1 MSSTNAKTI
10 LSRNDG
16 AIKAV
21 IFDCDGVIVDSRKAN
36 AHLYNQFLSHFNKGI
51 LSEEQIDYVH
61 CHTLQESLEYLL
73 VDERLI
79 EEAKRLW
86 QEMDYQPLIDLL
98 TLEPGLLEC
107 LEKLTLRYR
116 TAIATS
122 RTRTMKQL
130 LQRFGLDPYFDMVV
144 TSLDVRHPKPHPESL
159 NKILLSFE
167 ITPQAACYI
176 GDSDVDRETSQRAG
190 VLFIAYRNEQ
200 LEADHYISH
209 FHELIPL
216 LEQHGQMKGGPRPPI
231 TTH

>member
-1 MSSTNAKTI
+1 MSSTNAKT
-10 LSRNDG
+10 LVSRDDG

-21 IFDCDGVIVDSRKAN
+21 IFDCDGVLVDSRKAN
-36 AHLYNQFLSHFNKGI
+36 AYLYNHFLSHFNKGT

-73 VDERLI
+73 VDDRLI

-86 QEMDYQPLIDLL
+86 QEMDYEPLIDLL
-98 TLEPGLLEC
+98 ALEPGLLEC
-107 LEKLTLRYR
+107 LEKLILRYR

-130 LQRFGLDPYFDMVV
+130 LQRFELDQYFDMVV

-159 NKILLSFE
+159 NKILSSFD
-167 ITPQAACYI
+167 ISPQAACYV

-190 VLFIAYRNEQ
+190 VLFIAYRNDG
-200 LEADHYISH
+200 LKADHHISH
-209 FHELIPL
+209 FNELIPL
-216 LEQHGQMKGGPRPPI
+216 LAKYGPI
-231 TTH
+231 

>member
-1 MSSTNAKTI
+1 MSSTNSKKM
-10 LSRNDG
+10 RRRDDG
-16 AIKAV
+16 PINAV

-36 AHLYNQFLSHFNKGI
+36 AFLYNQFLSHFNKGT
-51 LSEEQIDYVH
+51 LSEEQTDYVH

-73 VDERLI
+73 VDAKLI
-79 EEAKRLW
+79 AEAKQLW
-86 QEMDYQPLIDLL
+86 KEMDYQPLIDLL
-98 TLEPGLLEC
+98 SLEPGLMEC

-144 TSLDVRHPKPHPESL
+144 TSLDVRYPKPHPESL
-159 NKILLSFE
+159 NKILMSFK
-167 ITPQAACYI
+167 ITPEAACYI
-176 GDSDVDRETSQRAG
+176 GDSDVDRQTSQRAG

-216 LEQHGQMKGGPRPPI
+216 LEQCGQPRL
-231 TTH
+231 

>member
-1 MSSTNAKTI
+1 MSSTNSKTVA
-10 LSRNDG
+10 SRDDG

-36 AHLYNQFLSHFNKGI
+36 AYLYNQFLSHFNKGT

-79 EEAKRLW
+79 KKAKRLW
-86 QEMDYQPLIDLL
+86 QEMDYEPLIDLL
-98 TLEPGLLEC
+98 ALEPGLLEC
-107 LEKLTLRYR
+107 LQELARRYR

-167 ITPQAACYI
+167 IAPQAACYI
-176 GDSDVDRETSQRAG
+176 GDSDVDRETSHRAG
-190 VLFIAYRNEQ
+190 VLFIAYRNEE
-200 LEADHYISH
+200 LKADHYISH
-209 FHELIPL
+209 FNELIPL
-216 LEQHGQMKGGPRPPI
+216 LEQC
-231 TTH
+231 

>member
-1 MSSTNAKTI
+1 MSNFESKKAQ
-10 LSRNDG
+10 RHGDG

-21 IFDCDGVIVDSRKAN
+21 IFDCDGVLVDSRKAN
-36 AHLYNQFLSHFNKGI
+36 AHLYNQFLSHFNKGT

-73 VDERLI
+73 GDARLI
-79 EEAKRLW
+79 AQAKQLW
-86 QEMDYQPLIDLL
+86 QEIDYAPLIDLL
-98 TLEPGLLEC
+98 TLEPGLIEC
-107 LEKLTLRYR
+107 LEKLTVRYR

-167 ITPQAACYI
+167 INPEAACYI

-190 VLFIAYRNEQ
+190 VLFIAYRNENLQ
-200 LEADHYISH
+200 ADHYISH

-216 LEQHGQMKGGPRPPI
+216 LEQYGQPRL
-231 TTH
+231 

>member
-1 MSSTNAKTI
+1 
-10 LSRNDG
+10 
-16 AIKAV
+16 
-21 IFDCDGVIVDSRKAN
+21 
-36 AHLYNQFLSHFNKGI
+36 KGT

-73 VDERLI
+73 GDAGLI
-79 EEAKRLW
+79 AQAKQLW
-86 QEMDYQPLIDLL
+86 QEMDYAPLIDLL
-98 TLEPGLLEC
+98 TLEPGLIEC
-107 LEKLTLRYR
+107 LEELTLRYR

-159 NKILLSFE
+159 HKILLSFE
-167 ITPQAACYI
+167 INPEAACYI

-190 VLFIAYRNEQ
+190 VLFIAYRNENLQ
-200 LEADHYISH
+200 ADHNISH

-216 LEQHGQMKGGPRPPI
+216 LEQYGQPRL
-231 TTH
+231 

>member
-1 MSSTNAKTI
+1 MSSPD
-10 LSRNDG
+10 SRKIQRCGDG

-36 AHLYNQFLSHFNKGI
+36 AHLYNQFLSHFNKGT
-51 LSEEQIDYVH
+51 LTEEQIDYVH

-73 VDERLI
+73 VDARLI
-79 EEAKRLW
+79 DEAKQLW
-86 QEMDYQPLIDLL
+86 QEIDYAPLIDLL
-98 TLEPGLLEC
+98 TLEPGLIEC

-167 ITPQAACYI
+167 ITPEAACYI

-200 LEADHYISH
+200 LQADHHLSH

-216 LEQHGQMKGGPRPPI
+216 LEQYRRSTG
-231 TTH
+231 

>member
-10 LSRNDG
+10 LSRDDG

-73 VDERLI
+73 VE
-79 EEAKRLW
+79 
-86 QEMDYQPLIDLL
+86 PLIDLL

-231 TTH
+231 ARH

>member
-1 MSSTNAKTI
+1 MSNFESKKVQ
-10 LSRNDG
+10 RHGDG

-36 AHLYNQFLSHFNKGI
+36 THLYNQFLSHFNKGT

-73 VDERLI
+73 GDARLI
-79 EEAKRLW
+79 AQAKQLW
-86 QEMDYQPLIDLL
+86 QEIDYAPLIDLL
-98 TLEPGLLEC
+98 TLEPGLIEC
-107 LEKLTLRYR
+107 LQKLTLRYR

-159 NKILLSFE
+159 HKILLSFE
-167 ITPQAACYI
+167 MNPEAACYI

-190 VLFIAYRNEQ
+190 VLFIAYRNENLQ
-200 LEADHYISH
+200 ADHYISH

-216 LEQHGQMKGGPRPPI
+216 LERYG
-231 TTH
+231 

>member
-1 MSSTNAKTI
+1 MSSTDSKKVE
-10 LSRNDG
+10 RPGDG

-36 AHLYNQFLSHFNKGI
+36 AHLYNQFLSHFNKGT

-73 VDERLI
+73 GDARLI
-79 EEAKRLW
+79 AQAKQLW
-86 QEMDYQPLIDLL
+86 QEIDYAPLIDLL
-98 TLEPGLLEC
+98 TLEPGLIEC

-167 ITPQAACYI
+167 INPEAACYI

-190 VLFIAYRNEQ
+190 VLFIAYRNENLQ
-200 LEADHYISH
+200 ADHYISH
-209 FHELIPL
+209 FRELIPL
-216 LEQHGQMKGGPRPPI
+216 LEQYG
-231 TTH
+231 

>member
-1 MSSTNAKTI
+1 MSSTDSKKVE
-10 LSRNDG
+10 RPGDG

-36 AHLYNQFLSHFNKGI
+36 AHLYNQFLSHFNKGT

-73 VDERLI
+73 GDARLI
-79 EEAKRLW
+79 AQAKQLW
-86 QEMDYQPLIDLL
+86 QEIDYAPLIDLL
-98 TLEPGLLEC
+98 TLEPGLIEC

-159 NKILLSFE
+159 HKILLSFE
-167 ITPQAACYI
+167 INPEAACYI

-190 VLFIAYRNEQ
+190 VLFIAYRNENLQ
-200 LEADHYISH
+200 ADHYISH
-209 FHELIPL
+209 FRELIPL
-216 LEQHGQMKGGPRPPI
+216 LEQYG
-231 TTH
+231 

>member
-1 MSSTNAKTI
+1 MSNSDSKKI
-10 LSRNDG
+10 QRHGDG

-36 AHLYNQFLSHFNKGI
+36 AHLYNQFLSHFDKGT

-73 VDERLI
+73 GDARLI
-79 EEAKRLW
+79 AQAKQLW
-86 QEMDYQPLIDLL
+86 QEIDYAPLIDLL
-98 TLEPGLLEC
+98 TLEPGLIEC
-107 LEKLTLRYR
+107 LEKLTVRYR

-167 ITPQAACYI
+167 INPEAACYI

-190 VLFIAYRNEQ
+190 VLFIAYRNENLQ
-200 LEADHYISH
+200 ADHYISH

-216 LEQHGQMKGGPRPPI
+216 LEQYRRSTG
-231 TTH
+231 

>member
-1 MSSTNAKTI
+1 MISTNSKTTE
-10 LSRNDG
+10 SRYDG

-36 AHLYNQFLSHFNKGI
+36 AYLYNHFLSHFNKGT

-73 VDERLI
+73 GDDRLI

-86 QEMDYQPLIDLL
+86 QEMDYEPLIDLL
-98 TLEPGLLEC
+98 ALEPGLLEC
-107 LEKLTLRYR
+107 LEELTRRYR

-130 LQRFGLDPYFDMVV
+130 LQRFGLAPYFDMVV

-159 NKILLSFE
+159 NKILHSFE
-167 ITPQAACYI
+167 IKPQAACYI
-176 GDSDVDRETSQRAG
+176 GDSDVDRQTSQRAG
-190 VLFIAYRNEQ
+190 VLFIAYRNEE
-200 LEADHYISH
+200 LKADHYISH
-209 FHELIPL
+209 FNELIPL
-216 LEQHGQMKGGPRPPI
+216 LKQYGKM
-231 TTH
+231 

>member
-1 MSSTNAKTI
+1 MSNTDSKKMQ
-10 LSRNDG
+10 RRGDG
-16 AIKAV
+16 AIEAV

-36 AHLYNQFLSHFNKGI
+36 AHLYNHFLSHFNKGT

-73 VDERLI
+73 GDTRLI
-79 EEAKRLW
+79 AEAKQLW
-86 QEMDYQPLIDLL
+86 QEIDYSPLIDLL
-98 TLEPGLLEC
+98 TLEPGLIEC

-159 NKILLSFE
+159 HKILLSFE
-167 ITPQAACYI
+167 INPEAACYI

-190 VLFIAYRNEQ
+190 VLFIAYRNEL
-200 LEADHYISH
+200 LEAEHHISH

-216 LEQHGQMKGGPRPPI
+216 LEQYCR
-231 TTH
+231 

>member
-1 MSSTNAKTI
+1 MSSTNSKTI
-10 LSRNDG
+10 ASHHDG
-16 AIKAV
+16 AIRAV

-36 AHLYNQFLSHFNKGI
+36 AYLYNQFLSHFNKGT

-73 VDERLI
+73 VDDRLI

-86 QEMDYQPLIDLL
+86 QEMDYGPLIDLL
-98 TLEPGLLEC
+98 ALEPGLIEC
-107 LEKLTLRYR
+107 LEKLTVRYR

-159 NKILLSFE
+159 NKILSSFD
-167 ITPQAACYI
+167 ISPQAACYV

-190 VLFIAYRNEQ
+190 VLFIAYRNDG
-200 LEADHYISH
+200 LKADHYISH
-209 FHELIPL
+209 FNELIPL
-216 LEQHGQMKGGPRPPI
+216 LAKYGQI
-231 TTH
+231 

>member
-1 MSSTNAKTI
+1 MSNSDSKKI
-10 LSRNDG
+10 QRHGDG

-36 AHLYNQFLSHFNKGI
+36 AHLYNQFLSHFDKGT

-73 VDERLI
+73 GDARLI
-79 EEAKRLW
+79 AQAKQLW
-86 QEMDYQPLIDLL
+86 QEIDYAPLIDLL
-98 TLEPGLLEC
+98 TLEPGLTEC

-144 TSLDVRHPKPHPESL
+144 TSLDVRYPKPHPESL
-159 NKILLSFE
+159 NKILMSFK
-167 ITPQAACYI
+167 ITPEAACYI
-176 GDSDVDRETSQRAG
+176 GDSDVDRQTSQRAG

-216 LEQHGQMKGGPRPPI
+216 LEQCGQPRL
-231 TTH
+231 

>member
-1 MSSTNAKTI
+1 MSSTDSKKVE
-10 LSRNDG
+10 RPGDG

-36 AHLYNQFLSHFNKGI
+36 AHLYNQFLSHFNKGT

-73 VDERLI
+73 GDTRLI
-79 EEAKRLW
+79 AEAKQLW
-86 QEMDYQPLIDLL
+86 QEIDYAPLIDLL
-98 TLEPGLLEC
+98 TLEPGLIEC

-159 NKILLSFE
+159 HKILLSFE
-167 ITPQAACYI
+167 INPEAACYI

-190 VLFIAYRNEQ
+190 VLFIAYRNENLQ
-200 LEADHYISH
+200 ADHYISH
-209 FHELIPL
+209 FRELIPL
-216 LEQHGQMKGGPRPPI
+216 LEQYG
-231 TTH
+231 

>member
-1 MSSTNAKTI
+1 MSSSQAKKT
-10 LSRNDG
+10 LSRNDA

-73 VDERLI
+73 VDDGLVA
-79 EEAKRLW
+79 EAKRLW

-107 LEKLTLRYR
+107 LAKLTLRYR

-122 RTRTMKQL
+122 RTRTMQQL
-130 LQRFGLDPYFDMVV
+130 LQRFGLNPYFDMVV
-144 TSLDVRHPKPHPESL
+144 TSLDVHHPKPH
-159 NKILLSFE
+159 
-167 ITPQAACYI
+167 
-176 GDSDVDRETSQRAG
+176 
-190 VLFIAYRNEQ
+190 RNRQ
-200 LEADHYISH
+200 NR
-209 FHELIPL
+209 
-216 LEQHGQMKGGPRPPI
+216 GQE
-231 TTH
+231 

>member
-1 MSSTNAKTI
+1 MSNTDSKKI
-10 LSRNDG
+10 PRRGDG

-36 AHLYNQFLSHFNKGI
+36 AHLYNQFLSHFNKGT

-73 VDERLI
+73 GDARLI
-79 EEAKRLW
+79 AQAKQLW
-86 QEMDYQPLIDLL
+86 QEIDYAPLIDLL
-98 TLEPGLLEC
+98 TLEPGLIEC
-107 LEKLTLRYR
+107 LEKLTVRYR

-167 ITPQAACYI
+167 INPEAACYI

-190 VLFIAYRNEQ
+190 VLFIAYRNENLQ
-200 LEADHYISH
+200 ADHYISH
-209 FHELIPL
+209 FRELIPL
-216 LEQHGQMKGGPRPPI
+216 LEQYG
-231 TTH
+231 

>member
-1 MSSTNAKTI
+1 MSSGNSKTRV
-10 LSRNDG
+10 SSDDG

-21 IFDCDGVIVDSRKAN
+21 IFDCDGVLVDSRKAN
-36 AHLYNQFLSHFNKGI
+36 AHLYNHFLSHFNKGT

-73 VDERLI
+73 VDEGLI
-79 EEAKRLW
+79 AEAKKLW
-86 QEMDYQPLIDLL
+86 QEMDYEPLIDLL
-98 TLEPGLLEC
+98 VLEPGLLEC
-107 LEKLTLRYR
+107 LEKLSRRYR

-144 TSLDVRHPKPHPESL
+144 TSLDVRYPKPHPESL
-159 NKILLSFE
+159 DKILYSFK

-190 VLFIAYRNEQ
+190 VLFIAYRNEK
-200 LEADHYISH
+200 LKADHYISH
-209 FHELIPL
+209 FSELIPL
-216 LEQHGQMKGGPRPPI
+216 LEKYGQV
-231 TTH
+231 